1 MPLIYVKSYGCS
13 ANKADSEIAK
23 GMLAQEGHTI
33 VPSIDEA
40 DVAVI
45 FTCIVKTPTERK
57 IVKSLKAIKNTGI
70 PLVVAGCMPKALNGL
85 VTEIVPDAC
94 MVGPDDVD
102 MLTEAVTA
110 ALEGNRKIFV
120 DGEHFNRACQP
131 RIRENPLIHVAPIS
145 SGCLGNCSYCIVKH
159 ARGHLYS
166 FPSQEIIEEATLAL
180 DEGCREIWVTAEDT
194 AAYNDGGVR
203 LPELLSGI
211 CNIDG
216 DFGIR
221 VGMMTPN
228 QAFHIRDDLLDA
240 YGNEKVY
247 KFLHIPIQS
256 GNDEVLQRMN
266 RRYTVQEFLDL
277 AKVFRER
284 FPQIGISTDII
295 CGFPGETEEQFNDS
309 LELIRNLRPDVL
321 NISRYWERPGTE
333 AASMTGKLHG
343 RVTKERSRK
352 LTTLW
357 KKLALDVGSRWIGWE
372 GVILLDEHGK
382 GSSKV
387 GRNYAYKPV
396 AIKTDKDLGEF
407 VRVRVTGSGVGF
419 LTGTEA

>member
-13 ANKADSEIAK
+13 ANTADSEIAK

-85 VTEIVPDAC
+85 VSEITPNAC
-94 MVGPDDVD
+94 MVGPDDID
-102 MLTEAVTA
+102 MLPEAVIEV
-110 ALEGNRKIFV
+110 LEGRRKIFV

-131 RIRENPLIHVAPIS
+131 RIRENPLVHITPIS

-166 FPSQEIIEEATLAL
+166 FPSEEIIEGARQVLT
-180 DEGCREIWVTAEDT
+180 EGCREIWVTAEDT

-203 LPELLSGI
+203 LPELLTRL
-211 CNIDG
+211 CDLDG
-216 DFGIR
+216 DFRIR

-228 QAFHIRDDLLDA
+228 QVIPILDDLLDA
-240 YGNEKVY
+240 YANEKVF

-277 AKVFRER
+277 ATAFRER
-284 FPQIGISTDII
+284 FPRISISTDII

-309 LELIRNLRPDVL
+309 LDIIRTLRPDVL

-333 AASMTGKLHG
+333 AASMSGKLHG
-343 RVTKERSRK
+343 RETKERSRK
-352 LTTLW
+352 LTILW
-357 KKLALDVGSRWIGWE
+357 KELALDVGKRWVGWKGE
-372 GVILLDEHGK
+372 ILLDEHGK

-396 AIKTDKDLGEF
+396 AIKTDHNLGEF
-407 VRVRVTGSGVGF
+407 VKVRVTGSGVGF
-419 LTGTEA
+419 LTGTTI